1 MGAPPPRVAGG
12 DPVTY
17 NFDAERWLAR
27 QLELVADRHRRG
39 ELDEEAC
46 RREREAIE
54 LRYEQMLDRLDGTF
68 QLPGVKGV
76 TNEPEDVDDEAGDR

>member
-1 MGAPPPRVAGG
+1 VAGG

-27 QLELVADRHRRG
+27 QLELLDGRLRRG

-46 RREREAIE
+46 RREREVID

-68 QLPGVKGV
+68 QLPGVKGAA
-76 TNEPEDVDDEAGDR
+76 NGSEDVDDEAGDR